1 MADTNVPADWLRT
14 LGDDA
19 EWRDPNLP
27 PPLRRIEDARIL
39 YEAGR
44 REGSLLLLLIAVAAL
59 SRVRYPRSEVRSDKE
74 AFRKLLQD
82 GRWSLCR
89 EGPTFIRVGDAEKP
103 IEDFLYEYLRNG
115 LIHEGTI
122 PEILKPPSAEALL
135 SISYGEHGVHFTDLL
150 LSRLAWVVQRAREHC
165 WPRD

>member
-1 MADTNVPADWLRT
+1 MVDMNVPADWLRT
-14 LGDDA
+14 LGDED

-44 REGSLLLLLIAVAAL
+44 REGALLLLLIAVAAL
-59 SRVRYPRSEVRSDKE
+59 SRVRYPQKVVKSDKA
-74 AFRKLLQD
+74 AFCKLLQD
-82 GRWSLCR
+82 ERWQLCR
-89 EGPTFIRVGDAEKP
+89 EGPKSVRVGDVEKP

-122 PEILKPPSAEALL
+122 PENLKPLAAEAVL
-135 SISYGEHGVHFTDLL
+135 SISYGEHGIHFTDLL

-165 WPRD
+165 WPKG